1 MVKDRIRSRGKQ
13 RSVKKD
19 KVRRVK
25 RSRKSS
31 MRSRRSARRSRKSS
45 MRSRRSA
52 RRSRKSS
59 VRSNRRTRRSTRR
72 SSRSMRGGVPD
83 PLLHESRRL
92 NPGRRTRLTPSNPAL
107 RTRSPSPSPQSM
119 MTDKDLERFGLMR
132 KTLNSQLKE
141 FYNQMAPEVMNYV
154 EPIKRKIQQD
164 PTSTATLLAV
174 VTGILGRLTSG
185 DLGYQWERNLI
196 DYT

>member
-45 MRSRRSA
+45 MRS
-52 RRSRKSS
+52 
-59 VRSNRRTRRSTRR
+59 NRRTRRSTRR
-72 SSRSMRGGVPD
+72 SSRSMRGGAPD
-83 PLLHESRRL
+83 PLLDESRRL

-107 RTRSPSPSPQSM
+107 RTRSPSPSAPPPRI
-119 MTDKDLERFGLMR
+119 TTEERMREMGLMTR
-132 KTLNSQLKE
+132 GMNEQLSDLYKE
-141 FYNQMAPEVMNYV
+141 MAPMIIESVNTRV
-154 EPIKRKIQQD
+154 KPLLQKIQQD
-164 PTSTATLLAV
+164 PTSTAMLLAV
-174 VTGILGRLTSG
+174 VTGILGRLISG
-185 DLGYQWERNLI
+185 DLGDQWERNLI
-196 DYT
+196 DYP